1 MNVNNDTTI
10 VNENSTILYTY
21 QFSHR
26 YHTTKGVIK
35 IFNNVQKEEDI
46 RRGYLNHR
54 YGLVVFLDALVKDRE
69 FGFITTQPKNYVHYV
84 PIGIMERMQKKSDID
99 NEQTISRIEVISILK
114 NLINNH
120 HINNN
125 VNGIAFAYMNIPGF
139 APRRESYMHLLEQKL
154 ESLLEE
160 EAKERMTKKIANI
173 IYKAWYD
180 ANSNPYNPICKR
192 RLIREFNEFDEIN
205 HFHEINLY
213 DGELHPTLV
222 H

>member
-1 MNVNNDTTI
+1 MNVNNNTNV

-21 QFSHR
+21 PFSHR

-46 RRGYLNHR
+46 HRGYLNHR

-84 PIGIMERMQKKSDID
+84 PMGIMDFMQKKIDID
-99 NEQTISRIEVISILK
+99 HQQTISRIEVISILK
-114 NLINNH
+114 NLINNPQ
-120 HINNN
+120 IDN
-125 VNGIAFAYMNIPGF
+125 VNGIALAYMNIPGF

-160 EAKERMTKKIANI
+160 EAKERMIKKIANI

-205 HFHEINLY
+205 DFHEIDL
-213 DGELHPTLV
+213 
-222 H
+222 